1 MHHGLLSIA
10 RGCAQLEAELVTV
23 KAELATRA
31 AAGDGQAVLAAAKE
45 QELLHE
51 HDMAVRHT
59 QHHSLR
65 SAHTCWASSAGYLQL
80 SLLLLLLLVVVV
92 VLVWVV
98 LAVVLVLLFWSWCL
112 ILLTLLY
119 S

>member
-1 MHHGLLSIA
+1 MHHGILSIA
-10 RGCAQLEAELVTV
+10 RGCVQLEAELGTV

-51 HDMAVRHT
+51 HDIAVRQR
-59 QHHSLR
+59 QHQAICNCSC
-65 SAHTCWASSAGYLQL
+65 SWSWSWSWSWFWFG
-80 SLLLLLLLVVVV
+80 
-92 VLVWVV
+92 WFW
-98 LAVVLVLLFWSWCL
+98 LLFWFCCSGL
-112 ILLTLLY
+112 GVLV